1 MIRAPV
7 REREKPQYQHNRRY
21 NHMEIHLNETAHR
34 VVGIAPL
41 ERRSKS
47 HGNARGVYEPGNKDI
62 RRCHCADKR
71 IVRNLLCPLDAE
83 RRKPRAN
90 KIHVY
95 EHVGLNCEERQD
107 IKFSVID
114 RAEFFVIFELVTAQ
128 PVYDNQKTEHS
139 ENHQKDSE
147 RLVFCEFAFFVH
159 NTPLPFPKRCR
170 ENTRFVIKH
179 STIVFSFVKI
189 SSSDENLRAYIIN
202 YKSAPVP
209 FVNELMKNFLFLLY
223 TRQKQTVL

>member
-1 MIRAPV
+1 
-7 REREKPQYQHNRRY
+7 
-21 NHMEIHLNETAHR
+21 MEIHLNETAHR

-47 HGNARGVYEPGNKDI
+47 HGNARSVYEPGNKDI

-159 NTPLPFPKRCR
+159 NTPLPLPKRCR
-170 ENTRFVIKH
+170 ENARLVIKH

-189 SSSDENLRAYIIN
+189 T
-202 YKSAPVP
+202 PP
-209 FVNELMKNFLFLLY
+209 
-223 TRQKQTVL
+223 QTKIFARIL